1 MSQTS
6 QVEMEDVTVHEKDE
20 IWDWVEEQGVY
31 VERSVCM
38 TCGGKVSWPCP
49 PEQIKRKDKKI
60 RQLEQRL
67 SNFRDRIDTK
77 NAQILEVMQHNEAL
91 AEELEKVEKTLAEL
105 KDRGLTW

>member
-6 QVEMEDVTVHEKDE
+6 QVELEDVTVHESE
-20 IWDWVEEQGVY
+20 YVWVDDPEEYQHL
-31 VERSVCM
+31 CM
-38 TCGGKVSWPCP
+38 TCPDRPAWPCV
-49 PEQIKRKDKKI
+49 PEQLKRKDKKI

-67 SNFRDRIDTK
+67 SNFRERIDTK

>member
-6 QVEMEDVTVHEKDE
+6 QGELEDVTVHESE
-20 IWDWVEEQGVY
+20 YVWVDGLEEY
-31 VERSVCM
+31 PRRCM
-38 TCGGKVSWPCP
+38 TCPDRPVWPCV
-49 PEQIKRKDKKI
+49 PEQLKRKDKKI

-67 SNFRDRIDTK
+67 SYFRERIDTK

-91 AEELEKVEKTLAEL
+91 AEELDKVTKTLTEL